1 MAEYKVEVT
10 TGDKENAGTFDYI
23 YLTIIGTKGE
33 SEKKELDN
41 SGIDFTAG
49 KTGTY
54 TVKSTEP
61 LGDLLLVK
69 VDKDPY
75 FLRGENQWFCTKIVV
90 TTPENDVILF
100 PCHRWVS
107 RGENVE
113 LRPAKAVKI
122 FEEKHSQL
130 IDHRKNE
137 LMLNRKLYKWG
148 VFAPG
153 LPHVNTYKN
162 KFDLPEEQDIG
173 QAKRDAMMSAY
184 TTALAEVGL
193 KGLLTSTEQW
203 ESLEAMKNIFWFYR
217 TPISEHVQDHWMDD
231 DFYGFQFLNAV
242 NSNMIERCTKLPSN
256 FPVTEEMVKPFLKEG
271 TTLQKEIEDGNIL
284 IVNYKRMDGI
294 PSKVENGVTLPF
306 TPGICLFYLNP
317 EKKVMP
323 IAIQLYQKPSET
335 NPIFLPSDPKPD
347 WLLAKM
353 FLRNVDLVQHLAVF
367 HHMESHMLGEG
378 FAMATLRQLP
388 SAHPLY
394 KLLTPHCRN
403 NIYTNTGGRTDLMA
417 PEGPFNTNAIG
428 SKGMFKVMARALS
441 ETTYKTLCLPENIVI
456 RGLEKVPDFYYRDD
470 GLKLWDII
478 NSFVKAMI
486 ENYYPSDEDV
496 RKDTELQAWINEIFT
511 HTFLGNE
518 ESGIPS
524 RFDTVEEAIKFIT
537 MVIFRVTGQ
546 HATTNDGQVFI
557 GDYPIQLFDE
567 PAPKKIME
575 EFKAKLTEL
584 SEAIN
589 ERNAELT
596 VAYNYLNPAIVE
608 NSVNK

>member
-23 YLTIIGTKGE
+23 YLTIFGCKGE
-33 SEKKELDN
+33 SERKELDN

-113 LRPAKAVKI
+113 LRPAK
-122 FEEKHSQL
+122 
-130 IDHRKNE
+130 
-137 LMLNRKLYKWG
+137 
-148 VFAPG
+148 
-153 LPHVNTYKN
+153 
-162 KFDLPEEQDIG
+162 
-173 QAKRDAMMSAY
+173 
-184 TTALAEVGL
+184 
-193 KGLLTSTEQW
+193 
-203 ESLEAMKNIFWFYR
+203 
-217 TPISEHVQDHWMDD
+217 EHVQDHWMDD

-284 IVNYKRMDGI
+284 ICNYKRMDGI

-306 TPGICLFYLNP
+306 TPGICLFYVNP
-317 EKKVMP
+317 EKKLMP

-367 HHMESHMLGEG
+367 HHMETHMLGEG

-403 NIYTNTGGRTDLMA
+403 NLYVNTGGRQDLLA
-417 PEGPFNTNAIG
+417 PDGPLNTNAIG
-428 SKGMFKVMARALS
+428 PKGMYKIMARALS

-486 ENYYPSDEDV
+486 ENYYPSDEHV

-511 HTFLGNE
+511 NAFLGNK

-524 RFDTVEEAIKFIT
+524 RFNTVEEAIKFVT

-546 HATTNDGQVFI
+546 HATVNDGQVFI

-584 SEAIN
+584 SEAITQ
-589 ERNAELT
+589 RNVKLK
-596 VAYNYLNPAIVE
+596 VAYNYLNPANVE